1 MSKEK
6 ENKYNTSANP
16 PSGGEGAKD
25 STSKAPPLANGGK
38 GSSATV
44 TGKAFDWQL
53 LKRIMH
59 YVKPYTS
66 VFVIAAFLTIFL
78 AVIALFQPI
87 LIQRTLDKYILANDY
102 HGLVFMVELMIGQ
115 LVVQTIAQY
124 YQTYLTNS
132 LGQSVIRDLRK
143 DVFNH
148 ITSLRL
154 KYFDRTPIGML
165 ITRTVS
171 DLETIADIFSE
182 GLISIMGDMLLVF
195 AVIGYMLWQDWKLA
209 LITLIPMPFLFASTY
224 VFKEA
229 IKSSFQEVRTQVAQ
243 LNTFLAEHISGISV
257 IQYFSREEQE
267 MRKFKAVNLKYRDAN
282 IRSNWYYSI
291 FFPVVEILFAVCMAL
306 LVWYGCKRILNDQQ
320 IHAISASE
328 GGITPGLI
336 TSFIVLLNMLFRPIR
351 QLADKFN
358 TLQMGMVGADRIF
371 KVLDTDEV
379 ATDDGKLAPSVLE
392 GDIEFK
398 DVWFAYNDENWVL
411 KNINFHIK
419 PGETL
424 ALVGA
429 TGAGKSSTINILN
442 RFYDIGKGSVTVD
455 GYDIREYKVDYLRS
469 KIATVIQDVFL
480 FTDTIGNNISLNNTQ
495 ITREEIIKAAK
506 DVGAHEFIERLPG
519 GYDYNVMERGATL
532 SAGQA
537 QLISFIRALVYNPA
551 ILVLDE
557 ATSSVDT
564 ETELL
569 IQTAIN
575 KLMQGRTAIVIA
587 HRLSTIQN
595 ADKIIVLD
603 HGEIMESGTHQEL
616 LRIENGYYRKLY
628 DLQFNS
634 AGIAKP
640 I

>member
-1 MSKEK
+1 MAE
-6 ENKYNTSANP
+6 
-16 PSGGEGAKD
+16 
-25 STSKAPPLANGGK
+25 
-38 GSSATV
+38 V
-44 TGKAFDWQL
+44 TGKALDWKL
-53 LKRIMH
+53 LGRVMH
-59 YVKPYTS
+59 YVKPYRAT
-66 VFVIAAFLTIFL
+66 FIIAAFLTIFL
-78 AVIALFQPI
+78 AANALVQPI
-87 LIQRTLDKYILANDY
+87 LIQKTLDNHILTDDY
-102 HGLVFMVELMIGQ
+102 NGLVFMVGLMIAQ
-115 LVVQTIAQY
+115 LVIQTVAQY

-132 LGQSVIRDLRK
+132 LGQSVIRDLRI

-182 GLISIMGDMLLVF
+182 GLISIMGDLLLVV
-195 AVIGYMLWQDWKLA
+195 AVIGVMLYQDWKLA
-209 LITLIPMPFLFASTY
+209 LITMIPMPFLLLSTY

-229 IKSSFQEVRTQVAQ
+229 IKSSFQEVRTQVAH
-243 LNTFLAEHISGISV
+243 LNTFLAEHISGMSV
-257 IQYFSREEQE
+257 IQLFAREDQE
-267 MRKFKAVNLKYRDAN
+267 MRKFKAVNTKYRDAN

-291 FFPVVEILFAVCMAL
+291 FFPVVEILFAVCIGL
-306 LVWYGCKRILNDQQ
+306 LVWYGCKRILSDK
-320 IHAISASE
+320 ALLSISANQH
-328 GGITPGLI
+328 GITPGVI
-336 TSFIVLLNMLFRPIR
+336 TGFIVLLNMLFRPIR

-379 ATDDGKLAPSVLE
+379 AVNTGKLAPENLK

-398 DVWFAYNDENWVL
+398 DVWFAYNEENWVL
-411 KNINFHIK
+411 KDINFHLQ
-419 PGETL
+419 PGKTL

-442 RFYDIGKGSVTVD
+442 RFYEIGKGNVTID
-455 GYDIREYKVDYLRS
+455 GHDIREYDVDYLRS
-469 KIATVIQDVFL
+469 HIATVIQDVFL
-480 FTDTIGNNISLNNTQ
+480 FTDTIANNISLNNTE
-495 ITREEIIKAAK
+495 ITREQIIAAAK

-519 GYDYNVMERGATL
+519 GYDYNVMERGSTL
-532 SAGQA
+532 SAGQS
-537 QLISFIRALVYNPA
+537 QLISFIRALVYNPT

-564 ETELL
+564 ETEIL
-569 IQTAIN
+569 IQNAIG

-603 HGEIMESGTHQEL
+603 HGEIKEMGTHQEL
-616 LRIENGYYRKLY
+616 LRIEDGYYRKLY

-634 AGIAKP
+634 AGIVK
-640 I
+640 

>member
-1 MSKEK
+1 MAEI
-6 ENKYNTSANP
+6 
-16 PSGGEGAKD
+16 
-25 STSKAPPLANGGK
+25 
-38 GSSATV
+38 
-44 TGKAFDWQL
+44 TGKALDWKL
-53 LKRIMH
+53 LGRVMQ
-59 YVKPYTS
+59 YVKPYNT
-66 VFVIAAFLTIFL
+66 VFVLSAFLTIFL
-78 AVIALFQPI
+78 AASALIQPI
-87 LIQRTLDKYILANDY
+87 LMQKTLDNYILKDDFN
-102 HGLVFMVELMIGQ
+102 GLVFMAGLMISL
-115 LVVQTIAQY
+115 LVIQTAAQY

-132 LGQSVIRDLRK
+132 LGQSVIRDLRI
-143 DVFNH
+143 DIFNH

-154 KYFDRTPIGML
+154 RYFDRTPIGML

-182 GLISIMGDMLLVF
+182 GLISIMGDLLLVIV
-195 AVIGYMLWQDWKLA
+195 VIAYMLIKDWKLA
-209 LITLIPMPFLFASTY
+209 LITLSPMPFLFLSTY
-224 VFKEA
+224 IFKEA
-229 IKSSFQEVRTQVAQ
+229 IKSAFQEVRTQVAH

-257 IQYFSREEQE
+257 IQLFAREDQE
-267 MRKFKAVNLKYRDAN
+267 MRKFKAVNKKYRDAN

-291 FFPVVEILFAVCMAL
+291 FFPVVEILFAICIAM
-306 LVWYGCKRILNDQQ
+306 LVWYGCKRILTDQQ
-320 IHAISASE
+320 FGSLSVK
-328 GGITPGLI
+328 GSITPGVILE
-336 TSFIVLLNMLFRPIR
+336 FILYLNILFRPIR

-379 ATDDGKLAPSVLE
+379 AINFGTLRTATLQGELDFSH
-392 GDIEFK
+392 
-398 DVWFAYNDENWVL
+398 VWFAYNEENWVL
-411 KNINFHIK
+411 KDISFHVK
-419 PGETL
+419 PGRTL

-442 RFYDIGKGSVTVD
+442 RFYEIGKGSVKVD
-455 GYDIREYKVDYLRS
+455 GIDIREYDVNFLRS

-480 FTDTIGNNISLNNTQ
+480 FTDTIANNISLNNPN
-495 ITREEIIKAAK
+495 ITREQIIAAAK
-506 DVGAHEFIERLPG
+506 DVGAHDFIERLPG
-519 GYDYNVMERGATL
+519 GYDYNVRERGATL

-537 QLISFIRALVYNPA
+537 QLISFIRALVYDPA

-564 ETELL
+564 ETEIL
-569 IQTAIN
+569 IQNAIG

-603 HGEIMESGTHQEL
+603 HGEIKEMGTHQQL

-634 AGIAKP
+634 AGISR

>member
-1 MSKEK
+1 MSQ
-6 ENKYNTSANP
+6 
-16 PSGGEGAKD
+16 
-25 STSKAPPLANGGK
+25 
-38 GSSATV
+38 V
-44 TGKAFDWQL
+44 TGKSLDWNL
-53 LKRIMH
+53 LKRVMH
-59 YVKPYTS
+59 YVIPYRTT
-66 VFVIAAFLTIFL
+66 FIIAAFLTIFL
-78 AVIALFQPI
+78 AGSALIQPI
-87 LIQRTLDKYILANDY
+87 LMQVTLDKYILGNNY
-102 HGLVFMVELMIGQ
+102 NGLVLMVGLMIAQ
-115 LVVQTIAQY
+115 LAIQTVAQY

-132 LGQSVIRDLRK
+132 LGQSVIRDLRI
-143 DVFNH
+143 DIFNH
-148 ITSLRL
+148 IMSLRL

-182 GLISIMGDMLLVF
+182 GLISIVGDLLLVL
-195 AVIGYMLWQDWKLA
+195 AIVAAMLIQDWKLA
-209 LITLIPMPFLFASTY
+209 LITLIPMPFLLMSTY

-229 IKSSFQEVRTQVAQ
+229 IKSSFQEVRTQVAR
-243 LNTFLAEHISGISV
+243 LNTFLAEHISGISI

-267 MRKFKAVNLKYRDAN
+267 MQKFKAVNLKYRDAN

-306 LVWYGCKRILNDQQ
+306 LVWYGCKRILTDEQLVQ
-320 IHAISASE
+320 L
-328 GGITPGLI
+328 GT
-336 TSFIVLLNMLFRPIR
+336 TSKPVTAGMVLEFIMLLNLLFRPIR

-379 ATDDGKLAPSVLE
+379 AVNTGTLKPANLRGEIAFDK
-392 GDIEFK
+392 
-398 DVWFAYNDENWVL
+398 VWFAYNDENWVL
-411 KNINFHIK
+411 KNICFHIK

-442 RFYDIGKGSVTVD
+442 RFYEIGKGTVKVD
-455 GYDIREYKVDYLRS
+455 GTDIMEYDVDYLRS
-469 KIATVIQDVFL
+469 QIATVIQDVFL
-480 FTDTIGNNISLNNTQ
+480 FTDTIANNISLNNNA
-495 ITREEIIKAAK
+495 ITREQIITAAK

-532 SAGQA
+532 SSGQA

-564 ETELL
+564 ETEIL
-569 IQTAIN
+569 IQNAIN

-603 HGEIMESGTHQEL
+603 HGEIKEVGTHQEL
-616 LRIENGYYRKLY
+616 LKIEHGYYRKLY

-634 AGIAKP
+634 AGIVKS
-640 I
+640 

>member
-1 MSKEK
+1 M
-6 ENKYNTSANP
+6 
-16 PSGGEGAKD
+16 AKD
-25 STSKAPPLANGGK
+25 IKDNKSKLAPLANGGK
-38 GSSATV
+38 GGTV
-44 TGKAFDWQL
+44 TGKALDWKL
-53 LKRIMH
+53 LGRVMH
-59 YVKPYTS
+59 YVKPYNKT
-66 VFVIAAFLTIFL
+66 FIIAAFLTIFL
-78 AVIALFQPI
+78 AAIAVVQPI
-87 LIQRTLDKYILANDY
+87 LIQRTLDVNILGNDY
-102 HGLVFMVELMIGQ
+102 DGLVLMVGLMVAQ
-115 LVVQTIAQY
+115 LVIQTIAQY
-124 YQTYLTNS
+124 YQTYLTNA

-182 GLISIMGDMLLVF
+182 GLISIMGDLLLVI
-195 AVIGYMLWQDWKLA
+195 AVIGIMLWQDWKLA
-209 LITLIPMPFLFASTY
+209 LITLIPMPLLFASTY

-243 LNTFLAEHISGISV
+243 LNTFLAEHISGINI
-257 IQYFSREEQE
+257 IQYFAREEQE
-267 MRKFKAVNLKYRDAN
+267 MRKFRSVNMKYRDAN

-291 FFPVVEILFAVCMAL
+291 FFPVVEILFAICMAL
-306 LVWYGCKRILNDQQ
+306 LVWYGCKRILTDQQ
-320 IHAISASE
+320 ISLLSDDGEKGVTI
-328 GGITPGLI
+328 GKITA
-336 TSFIVLLNMLFRPIR
+336 FIALLNMLFRPIR

-379 ATDDGKLAPSVLE
+379 ATDDGKLTPAVLQGE
-392 GDIEFK
+392 IEFNN
-398 DVWFAYNDENWVL
+398 VWFAYNDDNWVL
-411 KNINFHIK
+411 KDINFHIK

-442 RFYDIGKGSVTVD
+442 RFYDIGRGEVKVD
-455 GYDIREYKVDYLRS
+455 GHDIREYKVDYLRS

-480 FTDTIGNNISLNNTQ
+480 FTDTIGNNISLNNTD

-506 DVGAHEFIERLPG
+506 DVGAHDFIERLPG

-569 IQTAIN
+569 IQNAIN

-603 HGEIMESGTHQEL
+603 HGEIKEIGTHQEL
-616 LRIENGYYRKLY
+616 LRIDDGYYRKLY

-640 I
+640 LE

>member
-1 MSKEK
+1 MAE
-6 ENKYNTSANP
+6 
-16 PSGGEGAKD
+16 
-25 STSKAPPLANGGK
+25 
-38 GSSATV
+38 V
-44 TGKAFDWQL
+44 TGKALDWNL
-53 LKRIMH
+53 LMRVMH
-59 YVKPYTS
+59 YVKPYRKT
-66 VFVIAAFLTIFL
+66 FIIAVSLTVFL
-78 AVIALFQPI
+78 AAIAIVQPI
-87 LIQRTLDKYILANDY
+87 LIQKTLDDYILKDNY
-102 HGLVFMVELMIGQ
+102 GGLVFMVELMICQ
-115 LVVQTIAQY
+115 LIIQTIAQY
-124 YQTYLTNS
+124 YQTYITNW
-132 LGQSVIRDLRK
+132 LGESVIRDLRIHI
-143 DVFNH
+143 FNH
-148 ITSLRL
+148 ITSMRL
-154 KYFDRTPIGML
+154 KYFDRTPIGVL

-195 AVIGYMLWQDWKLA
+195 AVIGYMIYIDWKLA

-229 IKSSFQEVRTQVAQ
+229 IKSSFQEVRTHVAH

-257 IQYFSREEQE
+257 IQYFAREDQE
-267 MRKFKAVNLKYRDAN
+267 MRKFVSVNKKYRDAN

-291 FFPVVEILFAVCMAL
+291 FFPVVEILFALCIGL
-306 LVWYGCKRILNDQQ
+306 LVWYGCKRILTDQQ
-320 IHAISASE
+320 LASLSAS
-328 GGITPGLI
+328 GKIVSPGTILA
-336 TSFIVLLNMLFRPIR
+336 FIVYLNLLFRPIR

-379 ATDDGKLAPSVLE
+379 AVNTGTLRPAKIN

-398 DVWFAYNDENWVL
+398 NVWFAYNDENWVL
-411 KNINFHIK
+411 KDINFHVK

-442 RFYDIGKGSVTVD
+442 RFYEISKGSVKID
-455 GYDIREYKVDYLRS
+455 GVDIRDYDVNFLRTQ
-469 KIATVIQDVFL
+469 IATVIQDVFL
-480 FTDTIGNNISLNNTQ
+480 FTDTIGNNISLNNET
-495 ITREEIIKAAK
+495 ITRKQVIDAAT
-506 DVGAHEFIERLPG
+506 DVGAHEFIMRLPG
-519 GYDYNVMERGATL
+519 GYDYNVMERGSTL

-537 QLISFIRALVYNPA
+537 QLISFIRALVYDPA

-564 ETELL
+564 ETEVL
-569 IQTAIN
+569 IQNAIN

-595 ADKIIVLD
+595 ADRIIVLD
-603 HGEIMESGTHQEL
+603 HGEIKETGTHQEL
-616 LRIENGYYRKLY
+616 LKIEHGYYRKLY

-634 AGIAKP
+634 AGISR
-640 I
+640 

>member
-1 MSKEK
+1 MAE
-6 ENKYNTSANP
+6 
-16 PSGGEGAKD
+16 
-25 STSKAPPLANGGK
+25 
-38 GSSATV
+38 V
-44 TGKAFDWQL
+44 TGKALDWKL
-53 LKRIMH
+53 LGRVMH
-59 YVKPYTS
+59 YVKPYKLT
-66 VFVIAAFLTIFL
+66 FVIAAFLTIFL
-78 AVIALFQPI
+78 AANALLQPI
-87 LIQRTLDKYILANDY
+87 LIQKTLDNYILKDNY
-102 HGLVFMVELMIGQ
+102 NGLVFMVGLMIAQ
-115 LVVQTIAQY
+115 LAIQTVAQY

-143 DVFNH
+143 DIFNH

-182 GLISIMGDMLLVF
+182 GLISIMGDLLLVF
-195 AVIGYMLWQDWKLA
+195 AVIGYMLYQDWKLA
-209 LITLIPMPFLFASTY
+209 LITLIPMPFLLMSTY

-229 IKSSFQEVRTQVAQ
+229 IKSSFQEVRTQVAH
-243 LNTFLAEHISGISV
+243 LNTFLAEHISGMSV
-257 IQYFSREEQE
+257 IQIFAREDQE
-267 MRKFKAVNLKYRDAN
+267 MRKFKAVNSKYRDAN

-291 FFPVVEILFAVCMAL
+291 FFPVVEILFALCIGL
-306 LVWYGCKRILNDQQ
+306 LVWYGCKRILSDKELLN
-320 IHAISASE
+320 ITASHK
-328 GGITPGLI
+328 GITPGVI
-336 TSFIVLLNMLFRPIR
+336 TGFIVLLNMLFRPIR

-379 ATDDGKLAPSVLE
+379 APNDGKLHPAGLRGE
-392 GDIEFK
+392 IEFK

-411 KNINFHIK
+411 KDINFK
-419 PGETL
+419 LEPGKTL

-442 RFYDIGKGSVTVD
+442 RFYEIAKGAVTID
-455 GYDIREYKVDYLRS
+455 GHDIREYDVSYLRS
-469 KIATVIQDVFL
+469 HIATVIQDVFL
-480 FTDTIGNNISLNNTQ
+480 FSDTIANNISLNNTE
-495 ITREEIIKAAK
+495 ITRDEIIAAAK

-519 GYDYNVMERGATL
+519 GYDYNVMERGSTL

-537 QLISFIRALVYNPA
+537 QLISFIRALVYNPT

-564 ETELL
+564 ETEIL
-569 IQTAIN
+569 IQNAIG

-603 HGEIMESGTHQEL
+603 HGEIKEMGTHQEL
-616 LRIENGYYRKLY
+616 LRIEDGYYRKLY

-634 AGIAKP
+634 AGIVKS
-640 I
+640 

>member
-1 MSKEK
+1 MAE
-6 ENKYNTSANP
+6 
-16 PSGGEGAKD
+16 
-25 STSKAPPLANGGK
+25 
-38 GSSATV
+38 V
-44 TGKAFDWQL
+44 TGKAFDWKL
-53 LKRIMH
+53 LKRVMR
-59 YVKPYTS
+59 YVKPYQAT
-66 VFVIAAFLTIFL
+66 FIIAGFLTVFL
-78 AVIALFQPI
+78 AASALVQPI
-87 LIQRTLDKYILANDY
+87 LIQKTLDDYILVNNY
-102 HGLVFMVELMIGQ
+102 GGLLFMVELMIGQ
-115 LVVQTIAQY
+115 LIIQTIAQY
-124 YQTYLTNS
+124 YQTYMTNS
-132 LGQSVIRDLRK
+132 LGQSVIRDLRI
-143 DVFNH
+143 DIFNH

-182 GLISIMGDMLLVF
+182 GLISIMGDMLLVV
-195 AVIGYMLWQDWKLA
+195 AVIAYMLIQDWKLA

-229 IKSSFQEVRTQVAQ
+229 IKSSFQEVRTQVAR
-243 LNTFLAEHISGISV
+243 LNTFLAEHISGISI
-257 IQYFSREEQE
+257 IQNFAREDQE

-291 FFPVVEILFAVCMAL
+291 FFPVVEILFAICIGL
-306 LVWYGCKRILNDQQ
+306 LVWYGCKRILTDQQ
-320 IHAISASE
+320 LAGLSAS
-328 GGITPGLI
+328 GKGVTPGTILE
-336 TSFIVLLNMLFRPIR
+336 FIVLLNILFRPIR

-379 ATDDGKLAPSVLE
+379 AVNHGQLRPACIE
-392 GDIEFK
+392 GEIEFK

-411 KNINFHIK
+411 RDINFHVN

-442 RFYDIGKGSVTVD
+442 RFYEIGKGSVTID
-455 GYDIREYKVDYLRS
+455 GEDIRDYDVDYLRS
-469 KIATVIQDVFL
+469 QIATVIQDVFL
-480 FTDTIGNNISLNNTQ
+480 FTDTIANNISLNNES
-495 ITREEIIKAAK
+495 ITREQIIAAAK

-532 SAGQA
+532 SAGQS

-569 IQTAIN
+569 IQNAIN

-603 HGEIMESGTHQEL
+603 HGQIMETGTHQEL
-616 LRIENGYYRKLY
+616 LRIEHGYYRKLY

-634 AGIAKP
+634 AGISR
-640 I
+640 

>member
-1 MSKEK
+1 MAE
-6 ENKYNTSANP
+6 
-16 PSGGEGAKD
+16 
-25 STSKAPPLANGGK
+25 
-38 GSSATV
+38 V
-44 TGKAFDWQL
+44 TGKALDWKL
-53 LKRIMH
+53 LGRVMH
-59 YVKPYTS
+59 YVKPYKLT
-66 VFVIAAFLTIFL
+66 FVIAAFLTIFL
-78 AVIALFQPI
+78 AANALLQPI
-87 LIQRTLDKYILANDY
+87 LIQKTLDNYILKDDY
-102 HGLVFMVELMIGQ
+102 NGLVFMVGLMIAQ
-115 LVVQTIAQY
+115 LAIQTVAQY

-143 DVFNH
+143 DIFNH
-148 ITSLRL
+148 IISLRL

-182 GLISIMGDMLLVF
+182 GLISIMGDLLLVF
-195 AVIGYMLWQDWKLA
+195 AVIGYMLYQDWKLA
-209 LITLIPMPFLFASTY
+209 LITLIPMPFLLMSTY

-229 IKSSFQEVRTQVAQ
+229 IKSSFQEVRTQVAH
-243 LNTFLAEHISGISV
+243 LNTFLAEHISGMSV
-257 IQYFSREEQE
+257 IQIFAREDQE
-267 MRKFKAVNLKYRDAN
+267 MRKFKAVNSKYRDAN
-282 IRSNWYYSI
+282 IQSNWYYSI
-291 FFPVVEILFAVCMAL
+291 FFPVVEILFAVCIGL
-306 LVWYGCKRILNDQQ
+306 LVWYGCKRILSDKELLN
-320 IHAISASE
+320 ITASHK
-328 GGITPGLI
+328 GITPGVI
-336 TSFIVLLNMLFRPIR
+336 TGFIVLLNMLFRPIR

-379 ATDDGKLAPSVLE
+379 APNDGKLRPAGLRGE
-392 GDIEFK
+392 IEFK

-411 KNINFHIK
+411 KDINFRLE
-419 PGETL
+419 PGKTL

-442 RFYDIGKGSVTVD
+442 RFYEIAKGTVTID
-455 GYDIREYKVDYLRS
+455 GHDIREYDVSYLRS
-469 KIATVIQDVFL
+469 HIATVIQDVFL
-480 FTDTIGNNISLNNTQ
+480 FSDTIANNISLNNTE
-495 ITREEIIKAAK
+495 ITRDEIIAAAK

-519 GYDYNVMERGATL
+519 GYDYNVMERGSTL

-537 QLISFIRALVYNPA
+537 QLISFIRALVYNPT

-564 ETELL
+564 ETEIL
-569 IQTAIN
+569 IQNAIS

-603 HGEIMESGTHQEL
+603 HGEIKEMGTHQEL
-616 LRIENGYYRKLY
+616 LRIEDGYYRKLY

-634 AGIAKP
+634 AGIVKS
-640 I
+640 